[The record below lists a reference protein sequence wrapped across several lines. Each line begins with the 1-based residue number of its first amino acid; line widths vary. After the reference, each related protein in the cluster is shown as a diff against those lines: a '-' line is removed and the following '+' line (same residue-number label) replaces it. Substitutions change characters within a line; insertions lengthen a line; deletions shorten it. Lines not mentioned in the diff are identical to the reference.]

1 MKNKEIIKQL
11 DILNNLIK
19 NKHYEE
25 AQENIKKM
33 KIQLMI
39 NENTADNYIDEL
51 INELK

>member
-25 AQENIKKM
+25 AQEHIRKT

-39 NENTADNYIDEL
+39 EENKADNYIDEL
-51 INELK
+51 VNELK